1 MNENSQEYDA
11 LKKEIEELK
20 AELADLDV
28 EHNQAATEYNMI
40 DDEISVKEKELELL
54 EQKAEMI
61 KPKKLGENYIRK
73 KKIKLSILIG
83 LLIAVSYSLTTL
95 SLTLLIAY
103 LLKEGIV
110 ALIWIPLMSSGIY
123 TYNIFFEEINKKINK
138 FISKIIQKEINKI
151 KETEEGKKYIDMCN
165 TIEIHEK
172 EIRQLKAQLKVK
184 EHQIS
189 RICSEK
195 NYIYETIYEIEDM
208 LITSS
213 NEETEDNS
221 KKKIKK
227 KQ

>member
-20 AELADLDV
+20 AELVDLDV

-54 EQKAEMI
+54 EQKAEII

-73 KKIKLSILIG
+73 KKMKLSILIG
-83 LLIAVSYSLTTL
+83 LLIVVSYSLTTL

-103 LLKEGIV
+103 LLKEGII
-110 ALIWIPLMSSGIY
+110 ALIWIPLMSAGIH
-123 TYNIFFEEINKKINK
+123 TYDIFFEEINKKINK
-138 FISKIIQKEINKI
+138 LISKIIQKEINKI

-165 TIEIHEK
+165 TIEIHKK
-172 EIRQLKAQLKVK
+172 EIRRLKEQLKVK

-189 RICSEK
+189 SICSEK